1 MKKKSILSL
10 ILLLTVLCGFNSCQ
24 DKPFDPIDDDP
35 EYLLCN
41 ATGWYDEYID
51 SSGYPCTQHITF
63 YSNGDGKE
71 TIVRY
76 FSDFP
81 GDFEELRNSFYW
93 EWDDDYYG
101 SIYMEYPNGDYLFF
115 DQLVI
120 SPYELSGLLDGE
132 KVVFEPF

>member
-1 MKKKSILSL
+1 MVIPAHNTLHSIPTVTAKK
-10 ILLLTVLCGFNSCQ
+10 
-24 DKPFDPIDDDP
+24 
-35 EYLLCN
+35 
-41 ATGWYDEYID
+41 
-51 SSGYPCTQHITF
+51 
-63 YSNGDGKE
+63 

-81 GDFEELRNSFYW
+81 GDFEELHNSFYW